1 MKQRLPDPRQ
11 SYSSQP
17 NFLQNLVQT
26 LLSVNDSDEEPDQSE
41 LPSNQHQNINMME
54 IEDKI
59 KKELNKSDHK
69 KSVKKDDKKHK
80 EPMYELSLSSDKKPH
95 FYSSDEDM
103 EEEEDDSDLN

>member
-59 KKELNKSDHK
+59 KKEL
-69 KSVKKDDKKHK
+69 
-80 EPMYELSLSSDKKPH
+80 SLSSDKKPH